1 MKSDLWLSKYKKNG
15 NNISESPLTG
25 KVWMDFCYF
34 WPSNFSPILSLV
46 KRLNMWFLILWFSNF
61 WFPWITLMKFSIK
74 PKDNTTAKFHEKKVF
89 LLFGHKHFWSFSDVR
104 KTPENFS
111 LYHSLKLRNFLLIKT
126 VKYIF
131 ISGMGKSIK

>member
-46 KRLNMWFLILWFSNF
+46 KRLNMWWRLIS
-61 WFPWITLMKFSIK
+61 
-74 PKDNTTAKFHEKKVF
+74 DFHESLSWSFQSNQKIIQQPNFMKKKVF